1 MQIINISDLNS
12 FRNVQYSTNVNYY
25 KSFFIR
31 TVPSVPKRNVALVG
45 LDSVPA
51 PQDAEVGMLEQKESP
66 SKEQVGKSFLL

>member
-1 MQIINISDLNS
+1 MFNTQQMLTIIKVSLS
-12 FRNVQYSTNVNYY
+12 GQYH
-25 KSFFIR
+25 
-31 TVPSVPKRNVALVG
+31 PVPKRNVALVG